1 MTYLLLMLYVIVFK
15 ISYLQYLISHLVFTY
30 NSISTCMLINHTIK
44 VYIHTYIY
52 IYIYLYKITLK

>member
-52 IYIYLYKITLK
+52 IYIFI